1 MADKNIISSSKKEI
15 YTKLLD
21 IAEKYTDIKNT
32 DFLKT
37 GLFGYI
43 TESMAM
49 MIRDSSYHK
58 TMLYNES
65 FLNTAVI
72 PKSVYN
78 WAKMFNVEVQKA
90 IPKYAEIEIRLPI
103 NNLQNLMKSK
113 DSVSND
119 KELKLNKEDP
129 IIAGGYYF
137 SLEHSIIITY
147 SNEKYSARYDSDE
160 YTSTNFQNLN
170 GNYIL
175 TTKIENSNTS
185 VNDSTLVIYARAYQY
200 KRTVVVKQITSNSFL
215 NKVQHYDFDDQF
227 CGAKL
232 FYKDGNENKPVN
244 LTYSDLS
251 TSSSEM
257 SAFYNLSNDNEL
269 ELIFKTGSGYFM
281 PSSNSQ
287 LILYIYTTK
296 ALDAPKQ
303 ITDDGIMLFSDA
315 DLKSLPVVISF
326 NPTSL
331 IGGKNMPSLSD
342 IKETIINEISTR
354 NTITTK
360 SDLNNYF
367 NILTSLIEDVND
379 GKVTFTKK
387 RDDILRRIYNA
398 YLLLRDNSDDSKNYA
413 TAANGYLSSCV
424 PTNTIPY
431 AVLTSNGLTNDNNV
445 YSLSYPKFSSD
456 GTYLSSTSGDYFIC
470 PFHIFIDDNEVPY
483 VKYIYNMT
491 DSTSVLKYSKES
503 SSLNSSEKYIIP
515 EKVRLFRGFK
525 EDSII
530 EASDRYILTFFF
542 KTNMELKKEDISGS
556 INMTG
561 KNSTISLP
569 CTDIISIESS
579 LNDDSSYS
587 VELSIAIDV
596 VIENQFEYNNN
607 YANTINLGKTNTS
620 QESTNDNG
628 AFNESEILKF
638 NFSNI
643 EINNIEI
650 NNIKLEGLELE
661 TTEPLVFFQ
670 SLDDIM
676 ESSIVRKTVMEKV
689 PKIDKTTG
697 KPLYY
702 DKNNIETIAEK
713 DSNNNPNQPIY
724 ISQPTG
730 EVTFGLSELPV
741 VHSSFFD
748 SSFTNRREG
757 FITQLFTYIKIL
769 KENLNKLETST
780 FFNLKFYNTYGDSKF
795 YDTPYTNVSLGMCIT
810 LKDKYKDNSNLM
822 NEIRSYIRKI
832 FDKMNDSQAFS
843 FSTINALLRDT
854 KSYGN
859 YIEDIEFNDLNG
871 GLTQSI
877 GRIPDVA
884 EEDYPPEWLNLDAL
898 TLFPIDDAA
907 DSDSQK
913 GLITFK

>member
-90 IPKYAEIEIRLPI
+90 TPKYAEIEIRLPI

-113 DSVSND
+113 DSVSKD

-175 TTKIENSNTS
+175 TTKIENSNTD

-251 TSSSEM
+251 NSPSEM

-398 YLLLRDNSDDSKNYA
+398 YLLLRDNSDDSKNYVA
-413 TAANGYLSSCV
+413 AANGYLSSCV

-556 INMTG
+556 IDMSG
-561 KNSTISLP
+561 KNTTISLP
-569 CTDIISIESS
+569 FTDIISIESS

-607 YANTINLGKTNTS
+607 YANTINLGK
-620 QESTNDNG
+620 STDKNNG
-628 AFNESEILKF
+628 PFNESEILKF
-638 NFSNI
+638 NFS
-643 EINNIEI
+643 NIEI

-676 ESSIVRKTVMEKV
+676 ESSIVRKTTTEQ
-689 PKIDKTTG
+689 KTNSAG
-697 KPLYY
+697 QLLY
-702 DKNNIETIAEK
+702 K
-713 DSNNNPNQPIY
+713 DSNGRETTEA
-724 ISQPTG
+724 STG
-730 EVTFGLSELPV
+730 EVQNTPVYKITFGLSELPV
-741 VHSSFFD
+741 VHSSFFNN
-748 SSFTNRREG
+748 SFTNRREG

-822 NEIRSYIRKI
+822 NEIRSYIRKV

-898 TLFPIDDAA
+898 TLFPINDAA

>member
-103 NNLQNLMKSK
+103 NSIQNLMMIKKS
-113 DSVSND
+113 S
-119 KELKLNKEDP
+119 ELKLNKEDP

-147 SNEKYSARYDSDE
+147 SNEKYSAKYDSTE
-160 YTSTNFQNLN
+160 YSSTNFQNLN
-170 GNYIL
+170 GSYIL
-175 TTKIENSNTS
+175 TTKIENSNTDA
-185 VNDSTLVIYARAYQY
+185 NESTLVIYARAYQY
-200 KRTVVVKQITSNSFL
+200 KRTVIVKQITSNSFL

-232 FYKDGNENKPVN
+232 FYKDGNENKPIN

-269 ELIFKTGSGYFM
+269 ELIFKTGNGYFM

-542 KTNMELKKEDISGS
+542 KTNMELKKEDISCKEG
-556 INMTG
+556 
-561 KNSTISLP
+561 
-569 CTDIISIESS
+569 
-579 LNDDSSYS
+579 
-587 VELSIAIDV
+587 
-596 VIENQFEYNNN
+596 
-607 YANTINLGKTNTS
+607 TNKR
-620 QESTNDNG
+620 N
-628 AFNESEILKF
+628 
-638 NFSNI
+638 
-643 EINNIEI
+643 
-650 NNIKLEGLELE
+650 
-661 TTEPLVFFQ
+661 
-670 SLDDIM
+670 
-676 ESSIVRKTVMEKV
+676 
-689 PKIDKTTG
+689 
-697 KPLYY
+697 
-702 DKNNIETIAEK
+702 
-713 DSNNNPNQPIY
+713 
-724 ISQPTG
+724 
-730 EVTFGLSELPV
+730 
-741 VHSSFFD
+741 
-748 SSFTNRREG
+748 
-757 FITQLFTYIKIL
+757 
-769 KENLNKLETST
+769 
-780 FFNLKFYNTYGDSKF
+780 
-795 YDTPYTNVSLGMCIT
+795 
-810 LKDKYKDNSNLM
+810 
-822 NEIRSYIRKI
+822 
-832 FDKMNDSQAFS
+832 
-843 FSTINALLRDT
+843 
-854 KSYGN
+854 
-859 YIEDIEFNDLNG
+859 
-871 GLTQSI
+871 
-877 GRIPDVA
+877 
-884 EEDYPPEWLNLDAL
+884 
-898 TLFPIDDAA
+898 
-907 DSDSQK
+907 
-913 GLITFK
+913 